1 MALTGYLKI
10 PDIDGESQR
19 AEHEDEIDIYDF
31 TWGIEQAAGA
41 QTGRGRSKGRAQ
53 ISALTCAKAYD
64 ASSPYLALAA
74 MQGKSFDEV
83 VLTIRKD
90 SGDAHLD
97 YLIITMEN
105 VIISQYAITGAG
117 EDEGQTIMED
127 VGLSFENVKVKY
139 TVQADDHSK
148 GDEHE
153 IEYDIAAG
161 V

>member
-1 MALTGYLKI
+1 MALAAYLKI
-10 PDIDGESQR
+10 GDIDGESQR
-19 AEHEDEIDIYDF
+19 ADHEDEIDIYDF
-31 TWGIEQAAGA
+31 TWNIEQAAGA
-41 QTGRGRSKGRAQ
+41 QAGRGRSKGRAQ
-53 ISALTCAKAYD
+53 VSALTCSKAYD

-74 MQGKSFDEV
+74 MQGRSFDEV
-83 VLTIRKD
+83 VLTVRKD

-97 YLIITMEN
+97 YLIVTMEN
-105 VIISQYAITGAG
+105 VIISLYAISGAG

-127 VGLSFENVKVKY
+127 LGLSFENVKIKY
-139 TVQADDHSK
+139 TIQADDHSK